1 MEQQDELQVNEH
13 DVTVEQEEME
23 SEEQSQIS
31 ELTLLRQIVFGEAQ
45 ADLEYQ
51 LETLRQEMQAGFEQL
66 TQTLQQQME
75 QMQAALEDNVHQLED
90 RIAGVDQ
97 QYEEKTA
104 SLDDTT
110 NKLAD
115 EIEMT
120 DANSNKQDEALHK
133 RLDKEVQQLSD
144 EFTHKHNHTLD
155 LLNQVKKELTSS
167 KTDRKTLANLLA
179 SMASDLETEDHG

>member
-1 MEQQDELQVNEH
+1 MEQQDELQVSDN
-13 DVTVEQEEME
+13 DAAVEQEERE
-23 SEEQSQIS
+23 AEELSQVS
-31 ELTLLRQIVFGEAQ
+31 ELAQLRHIVFGEAQ

-51 LETLRQEMQAGFEQL
+51 LDTLRQEMQAGFEQL
-66 TQTLQQQME
+66 TQALQQQME
-75 QMQAALEDNVHQLED
+75 QMQAALEDNVHQLDD

-97 QYEEKTA
+97 LYEEKTA

-120 DANSNKQDEALHK
+120 DANSNQQDEALHK

-144 EFTHKHNHTLD
+144 EFTRKHNHTLE

-167 KTDRKTLANLLA
+167 KTDRKTLAHLLS

>member
-23 SEEQSQIS
+23 CEEQSQIS